1 MVFGKMLKN
10 RYKVLV
16 FLYMQNAEN
25 ILIISKYICKCFL
38 IFLRQINRLVSIIFI
53 KITTKLNWL
62 NIEYI
67 SLF

>member
-1 MVFGKMLKN
+1 
-10 RYKVLV
+10 
-16 FLYMQNAEN
+16 MQNAEN